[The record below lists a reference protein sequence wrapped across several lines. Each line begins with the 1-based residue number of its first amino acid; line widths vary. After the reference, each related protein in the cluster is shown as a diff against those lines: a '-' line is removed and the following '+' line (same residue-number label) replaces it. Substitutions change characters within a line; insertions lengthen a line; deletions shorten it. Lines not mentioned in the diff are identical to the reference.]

1 MRWNLAH
8 LGTENHSSWID
19 PAAGDLFYGL
29 MREGRERKG
38 EGKGKGK
45 GKEKDIVRFSIVY
58 SCCRHSGV

>member
-45 GKEKDIVRFSIVY
+45 GKV
-58 SCCRHSGV
+58 